1 MTLTLSMAETLDA
14 LIDNS
19 QETDYSSAHPEEDN
33 TQNID
38 LSLLRINSFGNSSDR
53 RRANSS
59 PPQFPSHRSFGSSSP
74 AAATSPVKRPSPE
87 SKDAD
92 EPRRKK
98 LFLPQPRDA
107 EDDETM
113 SNRLGYSKIPL
124 PVDSNPTRVRSSPIY
139 RRSLSDTFSSRSGVA
154 QETAPSLPPRPP
166 VFRRCVSD
174 VSPATAKAFHGSVQ
188 ENDLAN
194 QETSEAN
201 KMLYAIKNGVVELDQ
216 WCNKLL
222 QYGESVK
229 QDGSS
234 PKRLIKEGV
243 RELDQWC
250 NKLIKYGE
258 DSSPKAE
265 VESPEEEHDKECK
278 EGVKV
283 DRVGEAFVVE
293 INCPCGRNYR
303 TLFSGR
309 DCYYKLL

>member
-59 PPQFPSHRSFGSSSP
+59 PPQFPSHGSFGSPSP

-87 SKDAD
+87 SKEAD

-107 EDDETM
+107 EDDET
-113 SNRLGYSKIPL
+113 I
-124 PVDSNPTRVRSSPIY
+124 
-139 RRSLSDTFSSRSGVA
+139 RSLSDTFSSRSGVA

-174 VSPATAKAFHGSVQ
+174 VSPAASKAFHGTDV
-188 ENDLAN
+188 
-194 QETSEAN
+194 EAN

-216 WCNKLL
+216 WCDKLL
-222 QYGESVK
+222 HYGESVK

-234 PKRLIKEGV
+234 PKA
-243 RELDQWC
+243 Q
-250 NKLIKYGE
+250 
-258 DSSPKAE
+258 

>member
-87 SKDAD
+87 SKEAD
-92 EPRRKK
+92 ERRRKK
-98 LFLPQPRDA
+98 LFLPPPRDA

-174 VSPATAKAFHGSVQ
+174 VSPAFHGT
-188 ENDLAN
+188 DLAN

-201 KMLYAIKNGVVELDQ
+201 KVIRVFCYSFFYDLGFLMLLCWSSQMLYAIKNGVVELDQ

-234 PKRLIKEGV
+234 PKV
-243 RELDQWC
+243 F
-250 NKLIKYGE
+250 
-258 DSSPKAE
+258 DSWFSLRR
-265 VESPEEEHDKECK
+265 C
-278 EGVKV
+278 
-283 DRVGEAFVVE
+283 F
-293 INCPCGRNYR
+293 
-303 TLFSGR
+303 LFSK
-309 DCYYKLL
+309 DS

>member
-59 PPQFPSHRSFGSSSP
+59 PPQFPSHGSFGSPSP

-87 SKDAD
+87 SKEAD

-107 EDDETM
+107 EDDET
-113 SNRLGYSKIPL
+113 I
-124 PVDSNPTRVRSSPIY
+124 
-139 RRSLSDTFSSRSGVA
+139 RSLSDTFSSRSGVA

-174 VSPATAKAFHGSVQ
+174 VSPAASKAFHGTDV
-188 ENDLAN
+188 
-194 QETSEAN
+194 EAN

-216 WCNKLL
+216 WCDKLL
-222 QYGESVK
+222 HYGESVK

-250 NKLIKYGE
+250 NKLINYGE
-258 DSSPKAE
+258 DSSPKAQ

>member
-1 MTLTLSMAETLDA
+1 MTLTLSMAETLDS
-14 LIDNS
+14 LIDNP
-19 QETDYSSAHPEEDN
+19 QETDYSYAHPDEEVN
-33 TQNID
+33 TNNID

-59 PPQFPSHRSFGSSSP
+59 PPQFPSHGSFGSSST
-74 AAATSPVKRPSPE
+74 AAATTSPVKRPSPE
-87 SKDAD
+87 SKEAD

-98 LFLPQPRDA
+98 LFLPPPPRDA
-107 EDDETM
+107 EDDHTM
-113 SNRLGYSKIPL
+113 SNRMGYSKIPL
-124 PVDSNPTRVRSSPIY
+124 PVDSNPTRVRPIY
-139 RRSLSDTFSSRSGVA
+139 RRSLSDTFASRSRVA

-174 VSPATAKAFHGSVQ
+174 VSPGPSRGI
-188 ENDLAN
+188 

-222 QYGESVK
+222 QYGELVSSVK
-229 QDGSS
+229 RDDTD
-234 PKRLIKEGV
+234 PKEEDESQEG
-243 RELDQWC
+243 EGQ
-250 NKLIKYGE
+250 E
-258 DSSPKAE
+258 
-265 VESPEEEHDKECK
+265 KECK

>member
-201 KMLYAIKNGVVELDQ
+201 KVIIRVFCYSFFAI
-216 WCNKLL
+216 
-222 QYGESVK
+222 
-229 QDGSS
+229 
-234 PKRLIKEGV
+234 
-243 RELDQWC
+243 
-250 NKLIKYGE
+250 
-258 DSSPKAE
+258 
-265 VESPEEEHDKECK
+265 
-278 EGVKV
+278 
-283 DRVGEAFVVE
+283 
-293 INCPCGRNYR
+293 
-303 TLFSGR
+303 
-309 DCYYKLL
+309 

>member
-33 TQNID
+33 TNID
-38 LSLLRINSFGNSSDR
+38 LSLLRINSFGNSSVR

-59 PPQFPSHRSFGSSSP
+59 PPQFPSHGSFGSSSP

-107 EDDETM
+107 EDGETM

-154 QETAPSLPPRPP
+154 QEAAPSLPPRPP

-174 VSPATAKAFHGSVQ
+174 VSPAASKAFHGTDV
-188 ENDLAN
+188 
-194 QETSEAN
+194 EAN
-201 KMLYAIKNGVVELDQ
+201 KMLYAIKNGVGELDQ
-216 WCNKLL
+216 WCDKLL
-222 QYGESVK
+222 HYGESVK
-229 QDGSS
+229 QDGTS

-250 NKLIKYGE
+250 NKLINYGE
-258 DSSPKAE
+258 DSSPKAQ

>member
-33 TQNID
+33 TNID

-59 PPQFPSHRSFGSSSP
+59 PPQFPSHGSFGSPSP

-124 PVDSNPTRVRSSPIY
+124 PSRVRSSPIY

-174 VSPATAKAFHGSVQ
+174 VSPAASKAFRGTDV
-188 ENDLAN
+188 
-194 QETSEAN
+194 EAN

-234 PKRLIKEGV
+234 SPKEKLIQRFFDHAWQRLIKEGV

-250 NKLIKYGE
+250 NKLINYGE
-258 DSSPKAE
+258 VSSPKAE

>member
-33 TQNID
+33 TNID
-38 LSLLRINSFGNSSDR
+38 LSLLRINSFGNSSVR

-59 PPQFPSHRSFGSSSP
+59 PPQFPSHGSFGSPSP

-107 EDDETM
+107 EDDET
-113 SNRLGYSKIPL
+113 I
-124 PVDSNPTRVRSSPIY
+124 
-139 RRSLSDTFSSRSGVA
+139 RSLSDTFSSRSGVA

-174 VSPATAKAFHGSVQ
+174 VSPAASKAFRGTDV
-188 ENDLAN
+188 
-194 QETSEAN
+194 EAN

-234 PKRLIKEGV
+234 SPKRLIKEGV

-250 NKLIKYGE
+250 NKLINYGE
-258 DSSPKAE
+258 VSSPKAE

>member
-1 MTLTLSMAETLDA
+1 MAETLDA

-19 QETDYSSAHPEEDN
+19 QETDYSSYAHPEEEEDN
-33 TQNID
+33 NNNNID

-53 RRANSS
+53 RRRENSS
-59 PPQFPSHRSFGSSSP
+59 PPQQHGSST
-74 AAATSPVKRPSPE
+74 AASPVKRPSPE

-92 EPRRKK
+92 DEPRRKK
-98 LFLPQPRDA
+98 LFL
-107 EDDETM
+107 DDETM
-113 SNRLGYSKIPL
+113 SNRMGYSKIPL
-124 PVDSNPTRVRSSPIY
+124 PMDSNPTRVRSSPIY
-139 RRSLSDTFSSRSGVA
+139 KRSLSDTFSSRRSRVV

-174 VSPATAKAFHGSVQ
+174 VSAAPRQAFRHGPSRSADF
-188 ENDLAN
+188 EN
-194 QETSEAN
+194 QETSEAD

-222 QYGESVK
+222 QYGEPVSSVK
-229 QDGSS
+229 QDDID

-243 RELDQWC
+243 SELDQWC
-250 NKLIKYGE
+250 NKLIKYG
-258 DSSPKAE
+258 DNSPKAE
-265 VESPEEEHDKECK
+265 VEEEQDKECK

>member
-19 QETDYSSAHPEEDN
+19 LQETDYSEAHPEEEDN
-33 TQNID
+33 NNNID
-38 LSLLRINSFGNSSDR
+38 LSLLRLGNSSDR

-59 PPQFPSHRSFGSSSP
+59 PPQFPSHGSFGSSS
-74 AAATSPVKRPSPE
+74 TSPVKRPSPE
-87 SKDAD
+87 SKEAD

-98 LFLPQPRDA
+98 LFL
-107 EDDETM
+107 DDETM
-113 SNRLGYSKIPL
+113 SDRMGYSKIPL

-139 RRSLSDTFSSRSGVA
+139 KRSLSDTFASSRSR
-154 QETAPSLPPRPP
+154 ETAPSLPPRPP

-174 VSPATAKAFHGSVQ
+174 LSPAASKAFHGPSRSTAI
-188 ENDLAN
+188 E
-194 QETSEAN
+194 ETSEAN

-222 QYGESVK
+222 QYGESVSSSVK
-229 QDGSS
+229 QYDTD
-234 PKRLIKEGV
+234 PKEGV

-250 NKLIKYGE
+250 NKLVKYGE
-258 DSSPKAE
+258 ADDSPKEE
-265 VESPEEEHDKECK
+265 VESPEEEQEKECK